1 VADWVRLHNTGGDSG
16 NAIISMS
23 LCKVLRLF
31 GSGFLGGQVS
41 LRFLIILMS
50 ETDCLFQ

>member
-31 GSGFLGGQVS
+31 GSGFLGGTSFFAVPDNPD
-41 LRFLIILMS
+41 
-50 ETDCLFQ
+50 E